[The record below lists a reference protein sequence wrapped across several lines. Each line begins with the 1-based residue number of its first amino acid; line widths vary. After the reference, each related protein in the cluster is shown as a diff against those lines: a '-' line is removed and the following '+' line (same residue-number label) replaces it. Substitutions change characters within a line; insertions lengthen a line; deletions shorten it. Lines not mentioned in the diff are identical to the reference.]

1 MPTTTTPPGASLLE
15 LIEAIAAECRIR
27 HTAPRAVVDEV
38 LERYAPSVAAYDE
51 LVREGAVHLA
61 ELHLRVDGDV
71 PAFLLGTGEQVM
83 PPE

>member
-15 LIEAIAAECRIR
+15 LIEAIAAECRSR

-38 LERYAPSVAAYDE
+38 LERHWPSVGAYDQ

-61 ELHLRVDGDV
+61 ALHLRVDDDV
-71 PAFLLGTGEQVM
+71 PAFLLGTGEQVR
-83 PPE
+83 PEP